1 MVVCICPYQ
10 KSYTIATKRTKT
22 SVETKPAAA
31 TTTAATPTAKTTKQ
45 TNSIELMG
53 PWYIIGALLL
63 LSARAGDSTNK
74 IIIPQQIGSN
84 IVNTNVANG
93 MHHHMTKTSITTTGN
108 KGTVVS
114 GNGVIVA
121 GGSMHGPSSSLNSK

>member
-1 MVVCICPYQ
+1 
-10 KSYTIATKRTKT
+10 
-22 SVETKPAAA
+22 
-31 TTTAATPTAKTTKQ
+31 
-45 TNSIELMG
+45 MG

-93 MHHHMTKTSITTTGN
+93 MHHHITKTSITTTGN

-121 GGSMHGPSSSLNSK
+121 GGSLHGSMGPSSSLNIFSLPHCLLRQHIYDCANHYNDA

>member
-1 MVVCICPYQ
+1 MVVCIWPSYQ
-10 KSYTIATKRTKT
+10 KYTETTKT
-22 SVETKPAAA
+22 AEKA
-31 TTTAATPTAKTTKQ
+31 TTSAFTISSAASLLTK
-45 TNSIELMG
+45 SVELMG

-63 LSARAGDSTNK
+63 LLSARVGESTNK

-93 MHHHMTKTSITTTGN
+93 GMHHHLTKTTSITTTGN

-121 GGSMHGPSSSLNSK
+121 GGSMHSSMGPSS